1 MFLKTSSKNPTM
13 QKQKYY
19 FQDNCLH
26 ICAPQERAGNYIF
39 MCTGTE
45 SFELLQEMLPG
56 HQLVPTSPAPR
67 RVVGNRFQAMS
78 LRDSHFTALAG
89 EQTAASPDGDGTEL
103 TDLNSAHGTT
113 SHKFSLKQLTVTQST
128 EACQQIAVRQ
138 DTFPKAK
145 RQHTKTKTRE
155 SLN

>member
-1 MFLKTSSKNPTM
+1 MCQQKHREAQKKSRGKKFLKISSKNPTM

-78 LRDSHFTALAG
+78 LRDSHFT
-89 EQTAASPDGDGTEL
+89 GTGWGA
-103 TDLNSAHGTT
+103 DCCFSRWRRDRAH
-113 SHKFSLKQLTVTQST
+113 
-128 EACQQIAVRQ
+128 
-138 DTFPKAK
+138 
-145 RQHTKTKTRE
+145 
-155 SLN
+155 